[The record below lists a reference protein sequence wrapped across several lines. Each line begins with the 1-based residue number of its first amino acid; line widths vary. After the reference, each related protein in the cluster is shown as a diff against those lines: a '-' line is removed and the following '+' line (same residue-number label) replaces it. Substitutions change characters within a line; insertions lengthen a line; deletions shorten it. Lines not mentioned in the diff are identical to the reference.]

1 MYRHENN
8 FPVSDPGGHPAPHA
22 VLGVGW
28 ERAQYP
34 WWGHDYFASRSLVQS
49 FMLALGQARFVLTES
64 CRKVSFFHT
73 CLAIF
78 HRLLH
83 GDDAVAKMG
92 ELERPIAVQF
102 VFTNGQRYYFSAFQE
117 RKSFNS
123 FSTNET
129 PYIQLYS
136 QMDCN

>member
-34 WWGHDYFASRSLVQS
+34 WWGPDFFASRSLAQS
-49 FMLALGQARFVLTES
+49 FMLALGQARFVLLEG
-64 CRKVSFFHT
+64 CWRVSYFPT
-73 CLAIF
+73 CFSIF
-78 HRLLH
+78 LRLLH
-83 GDDAVAKMG
+83 GDEAVAKMG

-102 VFTNGQRYYFSAFQE
+102 VFTNGQKYYFSAFQG
-117 RKSFNS
+117 RKNFNAVP
-123 FSTNET
+123 TNET
-129 PYIQLYS
+129 NLFL
-136 QMDCN
+136 